1 MSGLSQLR
9 KGGGF
14 TLVEMVMVIIILGI
28 LVLGV
33 SSFVILGTRIFVE
46 STSVD
51 QVLSQ
56 SRFAIERMTREIR
69 NAVPNSLRL
78 TNSATY
84 QCMEFMPIQ
93 ASASY
98 ITLPIAPE
106 VASKTGI
113 INTPSQGINTAHRML
128 VYPLTPTHIY
138 SASDE
143 AIEARLLRVKEY
155 DGATNTV
162 TFGSATQELAMRF
175 SEASPRNRFF
185 MVGTSVSYCFFVNG
199 DVRRYGDYKLN
210 ATQPAPG
217 GDINVKG
224 NMGNGVLMAEN
235 VVITTTGTTTN
246 WPISYTPG
254 SLTNNAVVQLTPK
267 FEVNGQA
274 FQYQHQ
280 VQVVNVP

>member
-1 MSGLSQLR
+1 MSGLRQLR
-9 KGGGF
+9 KSVGF

-33 SSFVILGTRIFVE
+33 SSFVIMGTRIFVE

-98 ITLPIAPE
+98 IDLPIAPE
-106 VASKTGI
+106 VASETGV
-113 INTPSQGINTAHRML
+113 INTPSLGINTAHRML
-128 VYPLTPTHIY
+128 VYPLTPAHIY

-162 TFGSATQELAMRF
+162 TFGSATKELAMRF

-185 MVGTSVSYCFFVNG
+185 MVDNAVSYCFFTNG
-199 DVRRYGDYKLN
+199 DVRRYQGYTLH
-210 ATQPAPG
+210 ATQPVPG
-217 GDINVKG
+217 GKSDAKG
-224 NMGNGVLMAEN
+224 SMGDGVLMAEGS
-235 VVITTTGTTTN
+235 VITATESTTN

>member
-1 MSGLSQLR
+1 MSGLRQLG
-9 KGGGF
+9 KSAGF

-56 SRFAIERMTREIR
+56 SRFAVERMTREIR
-69 NAVPNSLRL
+69 NAVPNSLRVSN
-78 TNSATY
+78 TATV
-84 QCMEFMPIQ
+84 QCIEFVPIQ
-93 ASASY
+93 SSASY
-98 ITLPIAPE
+98 IDLPIAPE
-106 VASKTGI
+106 AASKTGI
-113 INTPSQGINTAHRML
+113 IITPAMGINTAHRML
-128 VYPLTPTHIY
+128 VYPLTPAHIY
-138 SASDE
+138 SASSTATE
-143 AIEARLLRVKEY
+143 GRLLRIKEY
-155 DGATNTV
+155 DAATNTV

-175 SEASPRNRFF
+175 SEASPKNRFF
-185 MVGTSVSYCFFVNG
+185 MIHDAVSYCFASNG
-199 DVRRYGDYKLN
+199 EVRRYSGYN
-210 ATQPAPG
+210 MFNTTQPTPAKM
-217 GDINVKG
+217 GD
-224 NMGNGVLMAEN
+224 GVLMAEG
-235 VVITTTGTTTN
+235 VVTGTGT

-267 FEVNGQA
+267 FMVNGQE